1 MNNTEKKRQFLINAA
16 YYLLIAAILYGI
28 LKYAAPI
35 FLPFILAFL
44 IVWILRKPTLWIAG
58 KTKIPAGV
66 AGILVLILF
75 YAVFFALIL
84 YAGSQII
91 SSIRT
96 LVPKLPS
103 IYSNQILPALTVFSN
118 FLENAMS
125 QFDPAFVTGVEHM
138 FEQLTVSLEQSIT
151 TISSWLMQA
160 ASNLFPASFWPA
172 IMNG

>member
-66 AGILVLILF
+66 AGILVLNPVLRG
-75 YAVFFALIL
+75 VFRPDPVCGFSDNFFDP
-84 YAGSQII
+84 YAGS
-91 SSIRT
+91 
-96 LVPKLPS
+96 
-103 IYSNQILPALTVFSN
+103 
-118 FLENAMS
+118 
-125 QFDPAFVTGVEHM
+125 
-138 FEQLTVSLEQSIT
+138 
-151 TISSWLMQA
+151 
-160 ASNLFPASFWPA
+160 
-172 IMNG
+172 